1 MVNHARETSPGLSRR
16 SPGCLQDHKTSLG
29 LEIERNTTMETI
41 FGKKMFDV
49 KEVSEITTISVRSVE
64 KHLRTGKMKGVK
76 ISGKWRVSESSLN
89 DFLDGK
95 FDHDES

>member
-1 MVNHARETSPGLSRR
+1 MIIIN
-16 SPGCLQDHKTSLG
+16 D
-29 LEIERNTTMETI
+29 
-41 FGKKMFDV
+41 KKMYDV
-49 KEVSEITTISVRSVE
+49 TEVSQITTISVRSVE